1 MKRRELLRLGAGVAA
16 FVLAGHRSI
25 VMAADERK
33 GLGAVLL
40 ADLEP
45 DRMWP
50 IYRRYRLLIVGQR
63 DDAAASAFA
72 RSVVDVLARALP
84 TSRAQLARA
93 ADVRRVGVL
102 IGTNQQ
108 DVAIMAAQ
116 SAEALFLARPPFED
130 IRNVPLR
137 VIVSFGSHVLV
148 CREDL
153 VAGHAYLLAQT
164 LAEHKDAL
172 PTPAGAPEGVIPAHQ
187 GSLAFFAGEEMP
199 NPAGAGETSE
209 VPGRASYS

>member
-1 MKRRELLRLGAGVAA
+1 MKRRAVLSLGASAA
-16 FVLAGHRSI
+16 ACVLAGHGLAAL
-25 VMAADERK
+25 AADDR
-33 GLGAVLL
+33 LLL

-45 DRMWP
+45 DGLWP
-50 IYRRYRLLIVGQR
+50 IYRRYRLMIVGQR
-63 DDAAASAFA
+63 DDEVATAFA

-84 TSRAQLARA
+84 TSRAQFARA
-93 ADVRRVGVL
+93 ADVRRVGEL

-137 VIVSFGSHVLV
+137 IIVSFGSHVLV

-153 VAGHAYLLAQT
+153 IASHAYLLAQT
-164 LAEHKDAL
+164 LSEHKDAL
-172 PTPAGAPEGVIPAHQ
+172 PAPASAPHGIVPAHH
-187 GSLAFFAGEEMP
+187 GSHAFFAGAEMP
-199 NPAGAGETSE
+199 YP
-209 VPGRASYS
+209 PGVA